1 MKIPITEFK
10 QDYKKS
16 WEYAV
21 SQIYDYQKEVERLN
35 KIIEIKNNRIQQ
47 LMKRTRSA
55 RINKA
60 IEYIKNNA
68 MYSEEWN
75 KCCDDLYTK
84 DCDEVLKILQGSD
97 KE

>member
-1 MKIPITEFK
+1 MNKEIPTIEPYRELWK
-10 QDYKKS
+10 REEQDN
-16 WEYAV
+16 
-21 SQIYDYQKEVERLN
+21 KELREEIERLN

-55 RINKA
+55 RIDKA